1 MEKRNTKQKEKI
13 IEILSRKENHIHPT
27 INEIINLVSKEDKT
41 IGQATIYR
49 QINNLV
55 QDNILKKIP
64 AKDGFHYDIKT
75 DLHSHFICQ
84 KCNRLID
91 LYDSNYQKIINELQN
106 KYSLN
111 IIEAN
116 IILYGICEECNDKV

>member
-1 MEKRNTKQKEKI
+1 MGKRNTKQKEKI
-13 IEILSRKENHIHPT
+13 IKILSRKENHIHPT

-64 AKDGFHYDIKT
+64 TKDGFHYYIV
-75 DLHSHFICQ
+75 
-84 KCNRLID
+84 
-91 LYDSNYQKIINELQN
+91 
-106 KYSLN
+106 
-111 IIEAN
+111 
-116 IILYGICEECNDKV
+116 ILSVKNVIVL